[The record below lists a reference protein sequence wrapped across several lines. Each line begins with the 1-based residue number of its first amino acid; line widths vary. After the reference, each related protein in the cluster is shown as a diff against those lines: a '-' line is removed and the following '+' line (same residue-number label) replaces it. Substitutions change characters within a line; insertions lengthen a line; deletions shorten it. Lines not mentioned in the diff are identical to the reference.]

1 MTKLYSATIR
11 TREDVATARRRA
23 RDIAALLGFDA
34 HDRTRIST
42 AVSEIARN
50 ACGCAAGGV
59 AEFLFDPTHSCYTI
73 RVSDQGPGIPDL
85 EEVLGGKLGMAG
97 DRRLVDDFHVDC
109 EAGGG
114 AIVSLSKH
122 LPEWAPKVTEQRLSK
137 ISAELA
143 RGGPSR
149 RGEMESSNRSGA
161 PFAPAPSRGGAP
173 SGPGAVIE
181 GPPAGEES
189 ARAPAHEWQAIFDAI
204 HDGVALVDAG
214 GRILRSNQS
223 LARLLDR
230 PAAELAGMPCDQL
243 WGARPPEKQ
252 PFLRARETRR
262 REAIELEF
270 DSRRLGI
277 SIDPIFD
284 ESGTPAGG
292 VLIASDITEKRQLE
306 EQVRESQKFETIGTL
321 AAGVAHD
328 FNNLL
333 TSVMGNA
340 SLVLE
345 DLPADS
351 PFSERLQDVVRAA
364 ERAAGLTHQLLAYS
378 GKGGRYLRKVD
389 LSDAIGSFRDLIEA
403 SIPKKI
409 TLAMDLDSRLPRI
422 EADVNQLQQV
432 ILNLVSNAAEAIGE
446 HAGSITI
453 RTGRD
458 AGESVCLEVRDTGC
472 GMDPETRSRIFDPF
486 FTTKFTGR
494 GLGLAAVAG
503 IVRGHGALIH
513 VASAPGEGSTFRIS
527 FPAAE
532 EPAPAAPPAVPKAA
546 AVGTILVV
554 DDEDVVQR
562 FARAAL
568 EVRGHKVLVASSG
581 PEAIEQVTR
590 NPEIGL
596 VLLDLTMPM
605 MGGEEA
611 IDRILSARPGVR
623 VVVSTGYDQSE
634 AVARFSRKPV
644 AAFLQKPYTPR
655 QLADQVQAVLNAE
668 TAAE

>member
-11 TREDVATARRRA
+11 TREDVAAARRRA

-34 HDRTRIST
+34 NDRTRIST

-50 ACGCAAGGV
+50 ACDCAAGGE
-59 AEFLFDPTHSCYTI
+59 AEFLFDPAQSCYTI
-73 RVSDQGPGIPDL
+73 RVSEKGPGIPGL

-97 DRRLVDDFHVDC
+97 DGRLVDDFHVDC

-122 LPEWAPKVTEQRLSK
+122 LPERAPKVTEQRLSK

-143 RGGPSR
+143 RGNPSAPIPSR
-149 RGEMESSNRSGA
+149 A
-161 PFAPAPSRGGAP
+161 QAVAGGAQ
-173 SGPGAVIE
+173 S
-181 GPPAGEES
+181 AGET
-189 ARAPAHEWQAIFDAI
+189 ARVPADEWEAIFEAI
-204 HDGVALVDAG
+204 RDGVALVDAE

-223 LARLLDR
+223 LARLLGR
-230 PAAELAGMPCDQL
+230 PAPELDGMACDEL
-243 WGARPPEKQ
+243 WSRLPREKQ
-252 PFLRARETRR
+252 PFFRALESRR
-262 REAIELEF
+262 REAIELEC
-270 DSRRLGI
+270 DSRRLNI
-277 SIDPIFD
+277 SIDPMFD
-284 ESGTPAGG
+284 AGGAPAGG
-292 VLIASDITEKRQLE
+292 VLIAGDVTEKRRLE
-306 EQVRESQKFETIGTL
+306 EQFRESQKFETIGTL

-333 TSVMGNA
+333 TSIMGNA

-351 PFSERLQDVVRAA
+351 PFSERLQDVLRAA

-378 GKGGRYLRKVD
+378 GKGGRYLQKVD
-389 LSDAIGSFRDLIEA
+389 LSGATRNCRDLIAA

-409 TLAMDLDSRLPRI
+409 ALEVDLDSRLPRI

-446 HAGSITI
+446 QAGTI
-453 RTGRD
+453 VVRTTSD
-458 AGESVCLEVRDTGC
+458 VGELVCLEVRDTGC
-472 GMDPETRSRIFDPF
+472 GMDAETRSRIFDPF

-503 IVRGHGALIH
+503 IARGHRASLH
-513 VASAPGEGSTFRIS
+513 VTSAPGEGSTFRIS

-532 EPAPAAPPAVPKAA
+532 EPAPAVPPAAVESAA
-546 AVGTILVV
+546 AGTILVV

-568 EVRGHKVLVASSG
+568 EAQGHKVLVASNG
-581 PEAIEQVTR
+581 PEAIAQVRR

-611 IDRILSARPGVR
+611 IDGIVSARPGIR
-623 VVVSTGYDQSE
+623 VVVSTGYDHAE
-634 AVARFSRKPV
+634 AVARFREKPV
-644 AAFLQKPYTPR
+644 AGFLQKPYTPR
-655 QLADQVQAVLNAE
+655 QLADQVQAVLDDRSRF
-668 TAAE
+668 